1 MLSGDMAYNESA
13 FEPNRSLQVVWN
25 MDITFERGSEAAPK
39 GHAFVYFR
47 SSLDAGEVWAS
58 YLVILPITVDIT
70 KYVPPFLMGQLPDAS
85 MQDLSSFAF
94 PPAPE
99 RMESLDQIL
108 ELADARD
115 DDILFA
121 GAFNTSDLP
130 SMMMAAGDAVQQYT
144 ELYNSVSGRAR
155 AVDASTAEDTLDPGS
170 VGVNEV
176 MYGLM
181 SDSDKLAE
189 LTTLVG
195 KLRFAVDSNEDALIR
210 EAETDIASLSR
221 HLDFEHKTDRIV
233 EGIKQGSEDARRLT
247 MLYVQRCYCI
257 VQEDYL
263 TLGNVEDQ
271 IAAIET
277 GNNAPG
283 QDT

>member
-1 MLSGDMAYNESA
+1 MT
-13 FEPNRSLQVVWN
+13 
-25 MDITFERGSEAAPK
+25 ITFERGSEDTPK

-47 SSLDAGEVWAS
+47 SSTDAGEVWAS
-58 YLVILPITVDIT
+58 YLVILPITVDVT
-70 KYVPPFLMGQLPDAS
+70 KYVPPFLMSQIPDQS
-85 MQDLSSFAF
+85 LKDLTAFAF

-99 RMESLDQIL
+99 HMESFEQIL
-108 ELADARD
+108 ELAESRD

-121 GAFNTSDLP
+121 GSFNTSDLP
-130 SMMMAAGDAVQQYT
+130 SMMMAAGDAVQEYT
-144 ELYNSVSGRAR
+144 DLYTSSASGQAR
-155 AVDASTAEDTLDPGS
+155 AVDAASPQEDELTAEGI
-170 VGVNEV
+170 GVNEV

-195 KLRFAVDSNEDALIR
+195 KLRFAVDSNEEALIR
-210 EAETDIASLSR
+210 EAETDIAMLSR
-221 HLDFEHKTDRIV
+221 HLDFDHKTDRIV
-233 EGIKQGSEDARRLT
+233 AGVKQGSEDARRLT

-271 IAAIET
+271 IAAIEAAA
-277 GNNAPG
+277 GDGRNV
-283 QDT
+283 

>member
-1 MLSGDMAYNESA
+1 
-13 FEPNRSLQVVWN
+13 
-25 MDITFERGSEAAPK
+25 MDITFERGSEESPK

-58 YLVILPITVDIT
+58 YIVMLPITVDVS
-70 KYVPPFLMGQLPDAS
+70 KYAPPFLMSLIPDGS
-85 MQDLSSFAF
+85 MQDMSAFAF

-99 RMESLDQIL
+99 QMDSFEQIQR
-108 ELADARD
+108 LAEMRD
-115 DDILFA
+115 DDVLFA
-121 GAFNTSDLP
+121 GSFNTSDLP
-130 SMMMAAGDAVQQYT
+130 SMMMAAGEAVDRYT
-144 ELYNSVSGRAR
+144 ELYNAVAESSGVID
-155 AVDASTAEDTLDPGS
+155 AVPGQGTLDEGS
-170 VGVNEV
+170 VGINEV

-195 KLRFAVDSNEDALIR
+195 KLRFAVDSNENALIK
-210 EAETDIASLSR
+210 EAEADIAALSR
-221 HLDFEHKTDRIV
+221 HFAFDHKTDRII

-263 TLGNVEDQ
+263 MLGNVEEQ
-271 IAAIET
+271 IAAIESGT
-277 GNNAPG
+277 GG
-283 QDT
+283 EE